1 MKWLAIAAGVLV
13 ALVVL
18 VAVIGWLL
26 PVKHRVTRE
35 STFRAS
41 PAQLYALITDVDAFP
56 SWRSKVK
63 SVQHDTTTAGAKRFR
78 EIGSDGSILFE
89 VEDALPD
96 QRLVTRI
103 VDPTLPFGGSW
114 TFEIVP
120 VDAGRTTLRITENGE
135 VYNPIFRFVSLFVL
149 GHRATIDGYLRD
161 VGKRF
166 GESGSG
172 SI

>member
-1 MKWLAIAAGVLV
+1 MRWIAIAVGVLV

-35 STFRAS
+35 ATFRAS
-41 PAQLYALITDVDAFP
+41 PAQVYALITGVDAFP
-56 SWRSKVK
+56 SWRSKVT

-103 VDPTLPFGGSW
+103 VDPTLPFGGGW
-114 TFEIVP
+114 TFELVP

-135 VYNPIFRFVSLFVL
+135 VYNPIFRFVSRFVL
-149 GHRATIDGYLRD
+149 GHHATIDGYLRD

-166 GESGSG
+166 GESGSVPN
-172 SI
+172 